1 MFGTKDDSG
10 SSHPSSPTP
19 RDPAH
24 LLPVSPSH
32 GDSQKPPPSDWST
45 VFEEEEEEEDELRLK

>member
-1 MFGTKDDSG
+1 MFGTEDDSG

-19 RDPAH
+19 PWPRP
-24 LLPVSPSH
+24 STSCFPSH

-45 VFEEEEEEEDELRLK
+45 VSEEEEEEDELWLK